1 MYENSTE
8 EILQAQNKQEGAME
22 RIIEKNSGLIWSIVK
37 RFSGRG
43 YELEELYQIGAIGF
57 MKAINRFDATFEVKL
72 STYAVP
78 YMIGEIKRF
87 MRDDGPIKVSRSI
100 KELAGKI
107 KDVQRQ
113 YFEQKGQEV
122 TIQKIAEILNT
133 TKEEVTVAL
142 EYTKPLES
150 IYEPIY
156 DDEDTYKIEKI
167 NIGQDEASKIVDNLT
182 LKQLIENLKNEEK
195 ELVMLRYFKDKTQC
209 QVAKILG
216 ISQVQVSRMEKK
228 ILSNMKAKLVG

>member
-8 EILQAQNKQEGAME
+8 EILQAQNKREGAMD
-22 RIIEKNSGLIWSIVK
+22 RLIEKNSGLIWSIIK
-37 RFSGRG
+37 RFGGRG

-57 MKAINRFDATFEVKL
+57 MKAINRFDARFEVKL

-87 MRDDGPIKVSRSI
+87 LRDDGPIKVSRNI

-107 KDVQRQ
+107 KDIQKQ
-113 YFEQKGQEV
+113 YFEQTGQEI
-122 TIQKIAEILNT
+122 TIQKMAELLKT
-133 TKEEVTVAL
+133 TKEDIAVAL

-150 IYEPIY
+150 IYEYAY

-167 NIGQDEASKIVDNLT
+167 KVGGRGTYYCPNCQNGVAYE
-182 LKQLIENLKNEEK
+182 KNK
-195 ELVMLRYFKDKTQC
+195 N
-209 QVAKILG
+209 
-216 ISQVQVSRMEKK
+216 
-228 ILSNMKAKLVG
+228 NM